1 MTVSI
6 EQAAG
11 NALAA
16 YLNVVLNP
24 GSVATQATAT
34 LTESAVSVLSLTPS
48 VAGAAG
54 NALSA
59 TVANATDA
67 DPDHFNLTI
76 SGAVGSSTA
85 SETFSNLN
93 YSGTGADSAPT
104 LTGTLL
110 EAVTKCAAGR
120 PDNGTYVF
128 SGGIDGVAGA
138 VSVEQRWPDPEKGLP
153 PLAVT
158 VLLAGEVQL
167 LLVTPTEPDS
177 SEELTPPDPTKKRYR
192 WKVAE
197 ATQPIQIDCWATYD
211 VARDD
216 LRARVE
222 TALNAGDQ
230 TEDWPVPPGLDLALL
245 PADGWVG
252 TAQYDFHAFSNMDS
266 PNAAQQSEWRAT
278 ARGEAHVALYI
289 DAVSPRM
296 AHLTLKQ
303 LLNDVSAYPDRE
315 VL

>member
-6 EQAAG
+6 EQASA

-16 YLNVVLNP
+16 YLSAVLNP

-34 LTESAVSVLSLTPS
+34 LTDGPTSVLTLTAS

-54 NALSA
+54 NALAA
-59 TVANATDA
+59 TVADATDA
-67 DPDHFNLTI
+67 DPDHFNLTVF
-76 SGAVGSSTA
+76 GPVGSATA
-85 SETFSNLN
+85 SETFPNLN
-93 YSGTGADSAPT
+93 FSGTVTDSAPV

-110 EAVTKCAAGR
+110 AGMQKLAAGR
-120 PDNGTYVF
+120 PDNGAHVF

-138 VSVEQRWPDPEKGLP
+138 VSVEQRWPDPEKRLF
-153 PLAVT
+153 PLTVT

-167 LLVTPTEPDS
+167 LLVTPTDPDS

-197 ATQPIQIDCWATYD
+197 ATQPLQIDCWATYD

-222 TALNAGDQ
+222 AALNAGDQ

-252 TAQYDFHAFSNMDS
+252 TAQYDFRAFSNLDT

-289 DAVSPRM
+289 EAVSPRM

-315 VL
+315 VH